1 MQIDWKQIGAGMAV
15 GAAIVG
21 VAWFALGATDA
32 EEKSF
37 SVMFGDASISMNTR
51 GGRIDHGSLL
61 KTIFFEQF
69 SRDGALGWLRD
80 VQNVYS
86 IEDPALAAALNTKLC
101 EEIPDHPI
109 DVHIAKGTACTKISV
124 VDNLRRL
131 VEGHKVPF
139 HYVGREV
146 QVGIQGDPEHAPRAS
161 RANACE
167 GSDLSGKRVEL
178 TNLLNENQITV
189 LATGIYPCSGVS
201 VKPDLQ
207 LNPEDAR
214 KLFDGPLRKYQPA
227 IAVPLN

>member
-1 MQIDWKQIGAGMAV
+1 MQIDWKQFGAGFIV
-15 GAAIVG
+15 GAAVVG
-21 VAWFALGATDA
+21 GAWIALGAADA

-51 GGRIDHGSLL
+51 GGRIDHEALL
-61 KTIFFEQF
+61 ESIFSEKF

-80 VQNVYS
+80 GQNVYS
-86 IEDPALAAALNTKLC
+86 IKDPALASALHTKLC
-101 EEIPDHPI
+101 EEIPDRPI
-109 DVHIAKGTACTKISV
+109 DAHISKGAACAEISV
-124 VDNLRRL
+124 VENLRRL
-131 VEGHKVPF
+131 VEGHQVPF
-139 HYVGREV
+139 HYVGRKV
-146 QVGIQGDPEHAPRAS
+146 QVGIQGAPEHAPRAS

-178 TNLLNENQITV
+178 TNLLNENQIMV

-207 LNPEDAR
+207 LNPEDASR
-214 KLFDGPLRKYQPA
+214 LFDGPLRKYQPA